1 MRCVQDTGAPEGVIN
16 YLTNDP
22 GDAADVVE
30 ALIAHP
36 GTRRI
41 NFTGSTKVGKIIA
54 EKCGAN
60 LKKCLLELGGK
71 APMIVMADA
80 DLDEAVN
87 AANFGAFMHSGQIC
101 MATERIIVDSKV
113 AGEFTDA
120 PGGEG
125 ERDDGRRPDQ
135 PRDDDR
141 PADQQGAPS
150 STSAS
155 WSRTRKAKGAEIKT
169 GGEADGPCFPPTV
182 ARPR

>member
-1 MRCVQDTGAPEGVIN
+1 M
-16 YLTNDP
+16 
-22 GDAADVVE
+22 
-30 ALIAHP
+30 IAHP

-60 LKKCLLELGGK
+60 LKQCLLELGGK

-113 AGEFTDA
+113 AGRVHRWIGE
-120 PGGEG
+120 EG
-125 ERDDGRRPDQ
+125 ERDDGRRSRPI
-135 PRDDDR
+135 PRR
-141 PADQQGAPS
+141 
-150 STSAS
+150 
-155 WSRTRKAKGAEIKT
+155 
-169 GGEADGPCFPPTV
+169 
-182 ARPR
+182 